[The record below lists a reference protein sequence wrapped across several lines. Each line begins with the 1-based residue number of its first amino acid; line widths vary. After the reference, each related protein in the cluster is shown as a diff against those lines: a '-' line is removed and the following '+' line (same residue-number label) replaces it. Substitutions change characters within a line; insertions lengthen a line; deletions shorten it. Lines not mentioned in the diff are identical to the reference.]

1 MGFKFRNLYKYTFKF
16 KISRFLLKFAQT
28 NKIFRMEERIE
39 NIDKRLKM
47 LENMHRIAI
56 PIFLGIA
63 VIYILTKK

>member
-1 MGFKFRNLYKYTFKF
+1 
-16 KISRFLLKFAQT
+16 
-28 NKIFRMEERIE
+28 MEERIE